1 MMSHNPN
8 AHIYEINNESH
19 RRCLVHET
27 EHGNFKHT
35 KVSVDQSPPIG
46 QRERGEDC

>member
-1 MMSHNPN
+1 MKSITKVMW
-8 AHIYEINNESH
+8 
-19 RRCLVHET
+19 RCLVHET

-35 KVSVDQSPPIG
+35 KVSVQSPPIG